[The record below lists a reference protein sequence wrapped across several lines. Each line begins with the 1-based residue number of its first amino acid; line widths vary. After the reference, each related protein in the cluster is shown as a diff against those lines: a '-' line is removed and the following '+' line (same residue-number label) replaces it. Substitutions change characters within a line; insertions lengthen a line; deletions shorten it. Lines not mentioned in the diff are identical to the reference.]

1 MKIFKK
7 QIPVRHILYVVL
19 GWLHATMLCVPLY
32 ALVLNF
38 VSEGMTKDVI
48 LQNILRGFL
57 ILAPIALSW
66 FAIKCLRR
74 IFFYILASIGITVLT
89 GFLFDSV
96 LMAVVALFI
105 CFMRLYGRLHGESY
119 SLFDHAG
126 YAGLAVFAVPFLCS
140 VFTDRADLIFQPV
153 SLVFAAVYFVLCLT
167 QRGIRRI
174 DDYIDVNAAM
184 QNMPARRIV
193 RITCA
198 LLAAAAVFCTAVLLP
213 PLLTNVLIAVLG
225 GGLALAGVPNLTL
238 TGMGV
243 MTLGGIAS
251 FLQLSRSFVMPISQ
265 VTQQISSII
274 MAMAGASRI
283 FSLLD
288 AESEKDEGYVT
299 LVNAEKK
306 NGVLTETDKH
316 TGLWAWKHPHKD
328 GTVTYTELT
337 GHVELEDVDFGY
349 TPEKTVLHDITLYAE
364 PGQKV
369 AFVGATGAGKTTIT
383 NLINRFYD
391 ISDGKIRYDGINIT
405 KIKKPDL
412 RRSLGVVLQDVN
424 LFTGTV
430 MENIRYGKLDATDEE
445 CIAAAK
451 LANADG
457 FIRMLPQG
465 YDTVLSGDGSGLSQ
479 GQRQLISIAR
489 AAVADPPVMILD
501 EATSS
506 IDTRTEAIVQ
516 SGMDALMKG
525 RTVFVIA
532 HRLSTVQNSDVIMV
546 LDHGHIIERG
556 SHRDLIAQKGTY
568 YRLYTGAFELE

>member
-48 LQNILRGFL
+48 LQNTLRGFL

-126 YAGLAVFAVPFLCS
+126 YAGLAVFAVPLLCS
-140 VFTDRADLIFQPV
+140 VFTDRPDLIFQPV

-213 PLLTNVLIAVLG
+213 PLLTSDVGYRYTPREAIHAEYTPPEQTETSPGGNMPLDEMIPAAEPSPVLVLIMKILEYIVLHVVVDGRHGIAAGCGCLGVHAADRVRDHIAHAVRTGRERRFRLELVPG
-225 GGLALAGVPNLTL
+225 GGRQIVKECRGRDRVRRYGRGRFHGETVRSRKHSGGVVPHILRCDAG
-238 TGMGV
+238 
-243 MTLGGIAS
+243 I
-251 FLQLSRSFVMPISQ
+251 
-265 VTQQISSII
+265 
-274 MAMAGASRI
+274 GASR
-283 FSLLD
+283 D
-288 AESEKDEGYVT
+288 
-299 LVNAEKK
+299 
-306 NGVLTETDKH
+306 
-316 TGLWAWKHPHKD
+316 
-328 GTVTYTELT
+328 
-337 GHVELEDVDFGY
+337 
-349 TPEKTVLHDITLYAE
+349 
-364 PGQKV
+364 
-369 AFVGATGAGKTTIT
+369 
-383 NLINRFYD
+383 
-391 ISDGKIRYDGINIT
+391 
-405 KIKKPDL
+405 
-412 RRSLGVVLQDVN
+412 
-424 LFTGTV
+424 
-430 MENIRYGKLDATDEE
+430 E
-445 CIAAAK
+445 CIA
-451 LANADG
+451 
-457 FIRMLPQG
+457 
-465 YDTVLSGDGSGLSQ
+465 
-479 GQRQLISIAR
+479 
-489 AAVADPPVMILD
+489 PV
-501 EATSS
+501 
-506 IDTRTEAIVQ
+506 R
-516 SGMDALMKG
+516 
-525 RTVFVIA
+525 
-532 HRLSTVQNSDVIMV
+532 
-546 LDHGHIIERG
+546 
-556 SHRDLIAQKGTY
+556 
-568 YRLYTGAFELE
+568 

>member
-105 CFMRLYGRLHGESY
+105 CFMRLYGRLHGESH

-140 VFTDRADLIFQPV
+140 VFTDRADLLFQPV

-213 PLLTNVLIAVLG
+213 PLLTSDIGYRYTPREAIHAEYTLPEQTETSSGGDMPLDEMIPAAEPSPVLVLIMKILEYIVLIA
-225 GGLALAGVPNLTL
+225 LAPQKNRPRAGCPPPKRKPT
-238 TGMGV
+238 
-243 MTLGGIAS
+243 
-251 FLQLSRSFVMPISQ
+251 RSSKTMPC
-265 VTQQISSII
+265 TSS
-274 MAMAGASRI
+274 
-283 FSLLD
+283 
-288 AESEKDEGYVT
+288 T
-299 LVNAEKK
+299 KK
-306 NGVLTETDKH
+306 
-316 TGLWAWKHPHKD
+316 P
-328 GTVTYTELT
+328 GTAKKAV
-337 GHVELEDVDFGY
+337 
-349 TPEKTVLHDITLYAE
+349 
-364 PGQKV
+364 Q
-369 AFVGATGAGKTTIT
+369 KTTSPQYKLYKANSPWHT
-383 NLINRFYD
+383 ENRSHGLFYFIYFCTSGCSLRMYRT
-391 ISDGKIRYDGINIT
+391 IS
-405 KIKKPDL
+405 P
-412 RRSLGVVLQDVN
+412 
-424 LFTGTV
+424 
-430 MENIRYGKLDATDEE
+430 
-445 CIAAAK
+445 
-451 LANADG
+451 
-457 FIRMLPQG
+457 FI
-465 YDTVLSGDGSGLSQ
+465 
-479 GQRQLISIAR
+479 
-489 AAVADPPVMILD
+489 
-501 EATSS
+501 E
-506 IDTRTEAIVQ
+506 
-516 SGMDALMKG
+516 
-525 RTVFVIA
+525 
-532 HRLSTVQNSDVIMV
+532 
-546 LDHGHIIERG
+546 
-556 SHRDLIAQKGTY
+556 
-568 YRLYTGAFELE
+568 

>member
-126 YAGLAVFAVPFLCS
+126 YAGLAVFAVPLLCS

-153 SLVFAAVYFVLCLT
+153 SLVFTAVYFVLCLT

-198 LLAAAAVFCTAVLLP
+198 LLAAAAVFCAAVLLP
-213 PLLTNVLIAVLG
+213 PLLTSDIGYRYTPREAIHAEYTPPEQTEASSGGDMPLDEMIPAAEPSPVLVLIMKILEYIVLIALA
-225 GGLALAGVPNLTL
+225 GGLIFGVIYGCIRISRGFKTSFVDRRDLVENLPEDERTTVRERAQKRHNNEIAAL
-238 TGMGV
+238 TGRNIVCGSTSYVYFHGLDYTERETDMQS
-243 MTLGGIAS
+243 MFSAPQANCAL
-251 FLQLSRSFVMPISQ
+251 FEKY
-265 VTQQISSII
+265 SIDYI
-274 MAMAGASRI
+274 LVSAYERNN
-283 FSLLD
+283 FTVNE
-288 AESEKDEGYVT
+288 AEIKALFPCVFDE
-299 LVNAEKK
+299 
-306 NGVLTETDKH
+306 NGVQIYK
-316 TGLWAWKHPHKD
+316 
-328 GTVTYTELT
+328 VT
-337 GHVELEDVDFGY
+337 F
-349 TPEKTVLHDITLYAE
+349 
-364 PGQKV
+364 
-369 AFVGATGAGKTTIT
+369 
-383 NLINRFYD
+383 
-391 ISDGKIRYDGINIT
+391 
-405 KIKKPDL
+405 
-412 RRSLGVVLQDVN
+412 
-424 LFTGTV
+424 
-430 MENIRYGKLDATDEE
+430 
-445 CIAAAK
+445 
-451 LANADG
+451 
-457 FIRMLPQG
+457 
-465 YDTVLSGDGSGLSQ
+465 
-479 GQRQLISIAR
+479 
-489 AAVADPPVMILD
+489 
-501 EATSS
+501 
-506 IDTRTEAIVQ
+506 
-516 SGMDALMKG
+516 
-525 RTVFVIA
+525 
-532 HRLSTVQNSDVIMV
+532 
-546 LDHGHIIERG
+546 
-556 SHRDLIAQKGTY
+556 
-568 YRLYTGAFELE
+568 

>member
-105 CFMRLYGRLHGESY
+105 CFMRLYGRLHGESH

-198 LLAAAAVFCTAVLLP
+198 LLAAAAVFCAAVLLP
-213 PLLTNVLIAVLG
+213 PLLTSDIGYRYTPREAIHAEYTPPEQTEASSGGDMPLDEMIPAAEPSPVLVLIMKILEYIVLIALA
-225 GGLALAGVPNLTL
+225 GGLIFGVIY
-238 TGMGV
+238 GC
-243 MTLGGIAS
+243 IRI
-251 FLQLSRSFVMPISQ
+251 SRGFKTSFVD
-265 VTQQISSII
+265 
-274 MAMAGASRI
+274 R
-283 FSLLD
+283 
-288 AESEKDEGYVT
+288 
-299 LVNAEKK
+299 
-306 NGVLTETDKH
+306 
-316 TGLWAWKHPHKD
+316 
-328 GTVTYTELT
+328 
-337 GHVELEDVDFGY
+337 
-349 TPEKTVLHDITLYAE
+349 
-364 PGQKV
+364 
-369 AFVGATGAGKTTIT
+369 
-383 NLINRFYD
+383 
-391 ISDGKIRYDGINIT
+391 
-405 KIKKPDL
+405 
-412 RRSLGVVLQDVN
+412 
-424 LFTGTV
+424 
-430 MENIRYGKLDATDEE
+430 
-445 CIAAAK
+445 
-451 LANADG
+451 
-457 FIRMLPQG
+457 
-465 YDTVLSGDGSGLSQ
+465 
-479 GQRQLISIAR
+479 
-489 AAVADPPVMILD
+489 
-501 EATSS
+501 
-506 IDTRTEAIVQ
+506 
-516 SGMDALMKG
+516 
-525 RTVFVIA
+525 
-532 HRLSTVQNSDVIMV
+532 
-546 LDHGHIIERG
+546 
-556 SHRDLIAQKGTY
+556 RDLVENLPEDERTTVREPCPKARSS
-568 YRLYTGAFELE
+568 RLP

>member
-19 GWLHATMLCVPLY
+19 GWLHATMLCTPLY

-57 ILAPIALSW
+57 ILAPITLSW

-126 YAGLAVFAVPFLCS
+126 YADLAVFAVPFLCS

-213 PLLTNVLIAVLG
+213 PLLTSDIGYRYTPREAIHAEYTPPEQTETSPGGNMPLDEMIPAAEPSPVLVLIMKILEYIVLIALA
-225 GGLALAGVPNLTL
+225 GGLIFGVIY
-238 TGMGV
+238 GC
-243 MTLGGIAS
+243 IRI
-251 FLQLSRSFVMPISQ
+251 SRGF
-265 VTQQISSII
+265 
-274 MAMAGASRI
+274 
-283 FSLLD
+283 
-288 AESEKDEGYVT
+288 
-299 LVNAEKK
+299 
-306 NGVLTETDKH
+306 
-316 TGLWAWKHPHKD
+316 
-328 GTVTYTELT
+328 
-337 GHVELEDVDFGY
+337 
-349 TPEKTVLHDITLYAE
+349 KT
-364 PGQKV
+364 
-369 AFVGATGAGKTTIT
+369 
-383 NLINRFYD
+383 
-391 ISDGKIRYDGINIT
+391 
-405 KIKKPDL
+405 
-412 RRSLGVVLQDVN
+412 
-424 LFTGTV
+424 
-430 MENIRYGKLDATDEE
+430 
-445 CIAAAK
+445 
-451 LANADG
+451 
-457 FIRMLPQG
+457 
-465 YDTVLSGDGSGLSQ
+465 
-479 GQRQLISIAR
+479 
-489 AAVADPPVMILD
+489 
-501 EATSS
+501 
-506 IDTRTEAIVQ
+506 
-516 SGMDALMKG
+516 
-525 RTVFVIA
+525 
-532 HRLSTVQNSDVIMV
+532 
-546 LDHGHIIERG
+546 
-556 SHRDLIAQKGTY
+556 
-568 YRLYTGAFELE
+568 

>member
-74 IFFYILASIGITVLT
+74 IFFYILASIVITVLT

-105 CFMRLYGRLHGESY
+105 CFMRLYGRLHSESH

-213 PLLTNVLIAVLG
+213 PLLTNDIGYRYTPREA
-225 GGLALAGVPNLTL
+225 
-238 TGMGV
+238 
-243 MTLGGIAS
+243 IH
-251 FLQLSRSFVMPISQ
+251 
-265 VTQQISSII
+265 
-274 MAMAGASRI
+274 
-283 FSLLD
+283 
-288 AESEKDEGYVT
+288 AEYTPPEQ
-299 LVNAEKK
+299 
-306 NGVLTETDKH
+306 TETSSGGDMP
-316 TGLWAWKHPHKD
+316 LDEMIPA
-328 GTVTYTELT
+328 
-337 GHVELEDVDFGY
+337 
-349 TPEKTVLHDITLYAE
+349 AE
-364 PGQKV
+364 PSP
-369 AFVGATGAGKTTIT
+369 
-383 NLINRFYD
+383 RD
-391 ISDGKIRYDGINIT
+391 
-405 KIKKPDL
+405 
-412 RRSLGVVLQDVN
+412 
-424 LFTGTV
+424 
-430 MENIRYGKLDATDEE
+430 
-445 CIAAAK
+445 
-451 LANADG
+451 
-457 FIRMLPQG
+457 
-465 YDTVLSGDGSGLSQ
+465 
-479 GQRQLISIAR
+479 
-489 AAVADPPVMILD
+489 
-501 EATSS
+501 
-506 IDTRTEAIVQ
+506 
-516 SGMDALMKG
+516 
-525 RTVFVIA
+525 
-532 HRLSTVQNSDVIMV
+532 LSTSRMP
-546 LDHGHIIERG
+546 
-556 SHRDLIAQKGTY
+556 SSA
-568 YRLYTGAFELE
+568 

>member
-7 QIPVRHILYVVL
+7 QISVRHILYVVL

-105 CFMRLYGRLHGESY
+105 CFMRLYGRLHGESH

-213 PLLTNVLIAVLG
+213 PLLTNDI
-225 GGLALAGVPNLTL
+225 
-238 TGMGV
+238 
-243 MTLGGIAS
+243 
-251 FLQLSRSFVMPISQ
+251 
-265 VTQQISSII
+265 
-274 MAMAGASRI
+274 
-283 FSLLD
+283 
-288 AESEKDEGYVT
+288 GYR
-299 LVNAEKK
+299 
-306 NGVLTETDKH
+306 
-316 TGLWAWKHPHKD
+316 
-328 GTVTYTELT
+328 
-337 GHVELEDVDFGY
+337 Y
-349 TPEKTVLHDITLYAE
+349 TP
-364 PGQKV
+364 
-369 AFVGATGAGKTTIT
+369 
-383 NLINRFYD
+383 R
-391 ISDGKIRYDGINIT
+391 
-405 KIKKPDL
+405 
-412 RRSLGVVLQDVN
+412 
-424 LFTGTV
+424 
-430 MENIRYGKLDATDEE
+430 
-445 CIAAAK
+445 
-451 LANADG
+451 
-457 FIRMLPQG
+457 
-465 YDTVLSGDGSGLSQ
+465 
-479 GQRQLISIAR
+479 
-489 AAVADPPVMILD
+489 
-501 EATSS
+501 
-506 IDTRTEAIVQ
+506 EAIH
-516 SGMDALMKG
+516 A
-525 RTVFVIA
+525 
-532 HRLSTVQNSDVIMV
+532 
-546 LDHGHIIERG
+546 E
-556 SHRDLIAQKGTY
+556 
-568 YRLYTGAFELE
+568 YTPPEQT

>member
-19 GWLHATMLCVPLY
+19 GWLHATMLCTPLY

-57 ILAPIALSW
+57 ILAPITLSW

-126 YAGLAVFAVPFLCS
+126 YADLAVFAVPFLCS

-213 PLLTNVLIAVLG
+213 PLLTSDIGYRYTPREAIHAEYTPPEQTETSPGGNMPLDEMIPAAEPSPVLVLIMKILEYIVLIALA
-225 GGLALAGVPNLTL
+225 GGLIFGVIY
-238 TGMGV
+238 GC
-243 MTLGGIAS
+243 IRI
-251 FLQLSRSFVMPISQ
+251 SRGFKTSFVDRRDLVENLPEDERTTVRERAQKRDRPDFLDRSP
-265 VTQQISSII
+265 TAAPQIPQ
-274 MAMAGASRI
+274 
-283 FSLLD
+283 
-288 AESEKDEGYVT
+288 
-299 LVNAEKK
+299 N
-306 NGVLTETDKH
+306 
-316 TGLWAWKHPHKD
+316 
-328 GTVTYTELT
+328 
-337 GHVELEDVDFGY
+337 
-349 TPEKTVLHDITLYAE
+349 
-364 PGQKV
+364 
-369 AFVGATGAGKTTIT
+369 
-383 NLINRFYD
+383 
-391 ISDGKIRYDGINIT
+391 
-405 KIKKPDL
+405 
-412 RRSLGVVLQDVN
+412 
-424 LFTGTV
+424 
-430 MENIRYGKLDATDEE
+430 
-445 CIAAAK
+445 AAACRK
-451 LANADG
+451 RA
-457 FIRMLPQG
+457 
-465 YDTVLSGDGSGLSQ
+465 
-479 GQRQLISIAR
+479 AR
-489 AAVADPPVMILD
+489 ALD
-501 EATSS
+501 VPCRSGSPREAPK
-506 IDTRTEAIVQ
+506 RCP
-516 SGMDALMKG
+516 
-525 RTVFVIA
+525 A
-532 HRLSTVQNSDVIMV
+532 HRLRKSPVQRKRLYKRRPHRNISCTKRTAHGTRKTAAMGCFILYISVQAGAVCECTERSVRSSSNRTVQTPHSASPPKSGWTICRT
-546 LDHGHIIERG
+546 LPFRKAG
-556 SHRDLIAQKGTY
+556 SAKPKPPSSFPAPSPD
-568 YRLYTGAFELE
+568 